1 MTYYEVKAR
10 LTKTQENGME
20 KRVNE
25 LYLFNALSFTEAESR
40 AFDELRPY
48 SEEIDIAAIKRCA
61 YCEMFLSQKADADK
75 WYKCKVN
82 FITLD
87 ENSGI
92 EKKTAQYMIVRATDI
107 DDAKST
113 LNDGMKGTM
122 TDYQVEAITETK
134 IIDVYIKQ

>member
-1 MTYYEVKAR
+1 MNSWFECKVKYDKEIEGGMQ
-10 LTKTQENGME
+10 KTVSEPYM
-20 KRVNE
+20 VD
-25 LYLFNALSFTEAESR
+25 ALSFTEAESR
-40 AFDELRPY
+40 ILEEMRPFISGEFTVANIKRVKISELFFDESGDR
-48 SEEIDIAAIKRCA
+48 
-61 YCEMFLSQKADADK
+61 

-82 FITLD
+82 FISLD

-107 DDAKST
+107 DDAKAT

-134 IIDVYIKQ
+134 IMDVYIN

>member
-10 LTKTQENGME
+10 LTQTQENGME

-25 LYLFNALSFTEAESR
+25 LYLFNAQSFTEAESR
-40 AFDELRPY
+40 ACDKLRPY
-48 SEEIDIAAIKRCA
+48 SEEIGIVAIKRCT
-61 YCEMFLSQKADADK
+61 YCEMFLSPKAEADK

-82 FITLD
+82 FISLD

-107 DDAKST
+107 DDAKAT

-134 IIDVYIKQ
+134 IMDVYIN

>member
-10 LTKTQENGME
+10 LTQTQENGME

-25 LYLFNALSFTEAESR
+25 LYLFNAQSFTEAESR

-48 SEEIDIAAIKRCA
+48 SEEIDIVAIKRCT
-61 YCEMFLSQKADADK
+61 YCEMFLSPKAEADK

-82 FITLD
+82 FISLD

-107 DDAKST
+107 DDAKAT

-134 IIDVYIKQ
+134 IMDVYIN

>member
-10 LTKTQENGME
+10 LTQTQENGME

-25 LYLFNALSFTEAESR
+25 LYLFNAQSFTEAESR
-40 AFDELRPY
+40 AFDKLRPY
-48 SEEIDIAAIKRCA
+48 SEEIGIVAIKRCT
-61 YCEMFLSQKADADK
+61 YCEMFLSPKAEADK

-82 FITLD
+82 FISLD

-107 DDAKST
+107 DDAKAT

-134 IIDVYIKQ
+134 IMDVYIN

>member
-1 MTYYEVKAR
+1 
-10 LTKTQENGME
+10 
-20 KRVNE
+20 
-25 LYLFNALSFTEAESR
+25 
-40 AFDELRPY
+40 
-48 SEEIDIAAIKRCA
+48 
-61 YCEMFLSQKADADK
+61 MFLSPKAEADK

-82 FITLD
+82 FISLD

-107 DDAKST
+107 DDAKAT

-134 IIDVYIKQ
+134 IMDVYIN

>member
-10 LTKTQENGME
+10 LTQTQENGME

-25 LYLFNALSFTEAESR
+25 LYLFNAQSFTEAESR

-48 SEEIDIAAIKRCA
+48 SEEIDSVAIKRCT
-61 YCEMFLSQKADADK
+61 YCEMFLSPKAEADK

-82 FITLD
+82 FISLD

-107 DDAKST
+107 DDAKAT

-134 IIDVYIKQ
+134 IMDVYIN